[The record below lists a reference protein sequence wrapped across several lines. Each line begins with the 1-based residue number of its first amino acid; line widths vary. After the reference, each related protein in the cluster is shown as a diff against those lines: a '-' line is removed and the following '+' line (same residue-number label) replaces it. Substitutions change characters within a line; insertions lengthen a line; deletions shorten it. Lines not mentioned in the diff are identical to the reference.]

1 MRLDNT
7 PAIGLTVSQ
16 DEKWLLYSQYDLRSD
31 SARRFVTAVPGVGQ

>member
-16 DEKWLLYSQYDLRSD
+16 DEKWLLYSQYDC
-31 SARRFVTAVPGVGQ
+31 ARIARAGL